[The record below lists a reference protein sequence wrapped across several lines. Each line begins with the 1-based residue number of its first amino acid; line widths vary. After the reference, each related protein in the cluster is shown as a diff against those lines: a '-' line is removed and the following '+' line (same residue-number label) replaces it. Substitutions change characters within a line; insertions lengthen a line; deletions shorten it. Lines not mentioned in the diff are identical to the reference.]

1 LKLLFFPLIA
11 AGFAGNWLELPLLV
25 NASFHSGS
33 IFALLAVHLLGAS
46 WGTVA
51 AAAIASCTCV
61 IWKHPYALIV
71 MTAEAMVVSQL
82 VERRKMGIIQADT
95 IFWVAVGMPLSYLF
109 CYLALKSPPGPSYY
123 FATKLAVNAIANA
136 MVARLILTC
145 QGLWSRRSLT
155 PLREAVFNL
164 LALFVFCPV
173 FAFFVLSS
181 RRDFSEADKSIRQE
195 IVQQS
200 RNMNSLLMSWLES
213 RKAILTTLSEQSK
226 TEPPEHF
233 NVLVKQ
239 AARSDPN
246 YRQIELV
253 DCRAAGAASRWSDR
267 FDQKWFQEQLRGA
280 RIGQGRP
287 PVVSEVS
294 TGGPLAPEPVV
305 ALVTP
310 AAADGAA
317 RTCIIGILSLKQLQG
332 ILKSSLDQQST
343 LYSVLDRQGRV
354 ILTNRPDQQ
363 VMAPYVQ
370 PSGPVTDLGHAT
382 HRWYPAKPKNGTVT
396 GVWQQ
401 STYLYGAS
409 LGDAGWELVMEQP
422 LVPFR
427 VAFYGN
433 YSGKFTLLLLILLGS
448 LAMAE
453 ILSKRVVVVLDQFNA
468 LTDGLPRRL
477 MADGDPIVWPKNR
490 VAEADHLINNFRHI
504 AESLTPLYLQINQLN
519 ETLEERIAAR
529 TQELVKSQALTI
541 DVVDSLRSSI
551 SVLDQQGVII
561 VVNEPWRRFARQNN
575 GADSGYLGTNY
586 LEVCRSSMWQSGSL
600 PAASAFLGIRA
611 VLEGER
617 DHFEMEYACELPGET
632 RWYQLIASKLTG
644 SRLGAVVS
652 HSDITSRKLAEE
664 AVQASEMKHRLL
676 FDSAGDGIFI
686 VDRQSRIL
694 AANPLACHRLGYYDT
709 ELNQL
714 SFGQIQSP
722 GHGQLLPE
730 RMARLFQQG
739 HLLYETVLM
748 HKDGSPVPTEVNA
761 RGTFWNKEPA
771 MMAICRDL
779 TERKRAEEDLSE
791 AKQFIEQVISCAQ
804 EGIVV
809 CDLDLRYRGWNPY
822 MEKLTGLPAEEVIGR
837 HPAELFPE
845 HVKAG
850 LLEHLEAARC
860 GAAKHDFDM
869 VSVAATGEEYWTSS
883 LSSQLLNTRG
893 EVAGVITTVREITWR
908 KQMEDETR
916 QALESAEAANAG
928 MQRLLRTVS
937 HEFRTPL
944 GLLTGC
950 TDILDRHWDKLKP
963 DQRRLQ
969 TGYIRNA
976 AGQLTVLVD
985 SVTSFNLAQAEQPDR
1000 AKRFDIGALCARI
1013 AADASAVWQAGHT
1026 FEVSIAPDCGTG
1038 QINDSLLRRVLE
1050 NLLSN
1055 AFRYTPPKGTV
1066 TLQVSRLENRLH
1078 LAISDTGIGISEA
1091 DQKYIF
1097 DQFYR
1102 GQNVDDRR
1110 GLGLGLAIVQEAL
1123 AKLEGSIEIT
1133 SCVHEGSAMRV
1144 AIPIAE

>member
-1 LKLLFFPLIA
+1 MPGTWSLHLATTLKSCYRARVKLLFFPLIA
-11 AGFAGNWLELPLLV
+11 VGFAANWLELPLLV

-33 IFALLAVHLLGAS
+33 IFALLAVYLLGTPR
-46 WGTVA
+46 GTVA

-61 IWKHPYALIV
+61 IWQHPYALIV
-71 MTAEAMVVSQL
+71 MTAEATVVGQL
-82 VERRKMGIIQADT
+82 VQRRKMGLIQADT
-95 IFWVAVGMPLSYLF
+95 IFWVAVGMPLTYLF
-109 CYLALKSPPGPSYY
+109 CNLALKSPPGPSYY

-145 QGLWSRRSLT
+145 QGLWSGRSLT

-181 RRDFSEADKSIRQE
+181 RRDFSEA
-195 IVQQS
+195 
-200 RNMNSLLMSWLES
+200 
-213 RKAILTTLSEQSK
+213 
-226 TEPPEHF
+226 
-233 NVLVKQ
+233 
-239 AARSDPN
+239 
-246 YRQIELV
+246 
-253 DCRAAGAASRWSDR
+253 
-267 FDQKWFQEQLRGA
+267 
-280 RIGQGRP
+280 
-287 PVVSEVS
+287 
-294 TGGPLAPEPVV
+294 
-305 ALVTP
+305 
-310 AAADGAA
+310 
-317 RTCIIGILSLKQLQG
+317 
-332 ILKSSLDQQST
+332 
-343 LYSVLDRQGRV
+343 
-354 ILTNRPDQQ
+354 
-363 VMAPYVQ
+363 
-370 PSGPVTDLGHAT
+370 
-382 HRWYPAKPKNGTVT
+382 
-396 GVWQQ
+396 
-401 STYLYGAS
+401 
-409 LGDAGWELVMEQP
+409 
-422 LVPFR
+422 
-427 VAFYGN
+427 GN

-453 ILSKRVVVVLDQFNA
+453 ILSKRVVAVLDQFND
-468 LTDGLPRRL
+468 LTDELPRRL
-477 MADGDPIVWPKNR
+477 MADGVPIVWPKNR
-490 VAEADHLINNFRHI
+490 VQEADHLINNFRHI

-551 SVLDQQGVII
+551 SVLDEHGVII
-561 VVNEPWRRFARQNN
+561 VVNEPWRRFARENE
-575 GADSGYLGTNY
+575 GADSSYLGTNY
-586 LEVCRSSMWQSGSL
+586 LEVCRSSMWRSGSL

-632 RWYQLIASKLTG
+632 RWYQMIASKLTG

-652 HSDITSRKLAEE
+652 HSDITGRKLAEE

-722 GHGQLLPE
+722 DQGQLLAD
-730 RMARLFQQG
+730 RMDRLFQQG
-739 HLLYETVLM
+739 HLLYETVMM

-779 TERKRAEEDLSE
+779 TERKRAEEDLGE
-791 AKQFIEQVISCAQ
+791 ARQFIEQVISCAQ

-822 MEKLTGLPAEEVIGR
+822 MEKLTGLPAGEVLGR

-860 GAAKHDFDM
+860 GAAKNDFDM
-869 VSVAATGEEYWTSS
+869 VSVTATGEQYWTSS

-893 EVAGVITTVREITWR
+893 EVAGVIMTVREITWR
-908 KQMEDETR
+908 KQMEDEIR

-976 AGQLTVLVD
+976 ASQLTVLVD
-985 SVTSFNLAQAEQPDR
+985 SVTAFNLAQAEQPSR
-1000 AKRFDIGALCARI
+1000 AQRFDIGALCARI

-1026 FEVSIAPDCGTG
+1026 FEVSIAPNCGTG
-1038 QINDSLLRRVLE
+1038 QIDDSLLRRVLE

-1066 TLQVSRLENRLH
+1066 TLQVRRTENRLH
-1078 LAISDTGIGISEA
+1078 LAVSDTGIGISEQ
-1091 DQKYIF
+1091 DQKHIF

-1144 AIPIAE
+1144 AIPISE